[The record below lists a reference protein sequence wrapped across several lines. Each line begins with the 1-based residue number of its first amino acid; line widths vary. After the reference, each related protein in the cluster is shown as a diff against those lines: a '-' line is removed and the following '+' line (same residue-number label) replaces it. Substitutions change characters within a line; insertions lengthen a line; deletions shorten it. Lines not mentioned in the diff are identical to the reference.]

1 MGVDVDEFVDVLFL
15 LNKISW
21 RGILEFRVVKK
32 LRSNSP
38 GTKRGG
44 GKGMTSKRLR
54 WGMRSAENDWKR

>member
-38 GTKRGG
+38 RYQERRGG
-44 GKGMTSKRLR
+44 K
-54 WGMRSAENDWKR
+54 E